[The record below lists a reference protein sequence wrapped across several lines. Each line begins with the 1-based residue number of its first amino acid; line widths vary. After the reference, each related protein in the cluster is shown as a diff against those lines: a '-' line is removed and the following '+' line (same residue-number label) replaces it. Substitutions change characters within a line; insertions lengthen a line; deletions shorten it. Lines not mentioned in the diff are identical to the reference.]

1 MYVFS
6 LSLYTYIYIYISIYI
21 IWVSSPGDLPD
32 ALRRCRGSDAL
43 PDA

>member
-6 LSLYTYIYIYISIYI
+6 LSLYIYIYIFIYI